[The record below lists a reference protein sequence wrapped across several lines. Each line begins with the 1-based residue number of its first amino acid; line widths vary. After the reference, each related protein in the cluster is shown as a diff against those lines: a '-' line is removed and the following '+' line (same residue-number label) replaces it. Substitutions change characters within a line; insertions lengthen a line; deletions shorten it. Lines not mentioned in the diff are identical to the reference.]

1 MFVCQLLN
9 KGQLQVSEKPLKML
23 TEKRSE
29 EKRRG
34 AHKLLDGNQW
44 KKAVM
49 PETAIVPILFV
60 QIHSSLSC
68 GGYIRSSSHK
78 TFLPDP

>member
-49 PETAIVPILFV
+49 PEMAIVPI
-60 QIHSSLSC
+60 
-68 GGYIRSSSHK
+68 
-78 TFLPDP
+78 FLYRFTAV

>member
-23 TEKRSE
+23 TEKRRE

-49 PETAIVPILFV
+49 AEMAIVPI
-60 QIHSSLSC
+60 
-68 GGYIRSSSHK
+68 
-78 TFLPDP
+78 FLYRFTAV